1 MPPKPWLA
9 LNSSIERTR
18 GPALNASERSR
29 SHRAS
34 TGVASATTWSIRRRS
49 RTGSMAP
56 GPRRRAI
63 RSAEPRW
70 TGWWPGH
77 TTGSDRRGDAP
88 LGQRSGESSSRAV
101 ERNGVHHPGR
111 CSIHQQG
118 PASPGWP
125 PRVGPRRP
133 AASLRARCGRRLA
146 TGRRGRAPSL
156 ATAIGHC
163 PVITLFTNWDANVQP
178 GGGHP
183 DDSGATI
190 EQTAQIAGSHGP
202 DGAIG
207 WREPA
212 YRDPSSRCVS
222 EI

>member
-49 RTGSMAP
+49 RTGSIAP
-56 GPRRRAI
+56 GPRRHAI

-111 CSIHQQG
+111 CPIHQQG

-133 AASLRARCGRRLA
+133 AASLRDAAAADWPRAGGDGHRHWRPPLVTVRSLLCSRTGTRMYSPAGVTLMIRARR
-146 TGRRGRAPSL
+146 
-156 ATAIGHC
+156 
-163 PVITLFTNWDANVQP
+163 
-178 GGGHP
+178 
-183 DDSGATI
+183 
-190 EQTAQIAGSHGP
+190 
-202 DGAIG
+202 
-207 WREPA
+207 
-212 YRDPSSRCVS
+212 
-222 EI
+222 